1 MSDQHRHPSLEILG
15 DYAAGGLPEP
25 VALALAVHLSS
36 CSACR
41 IAVQRL
47 ETIGGVVLDDVPPAA
62 LDTEAALDRALSNLG
77 DAEPPEL
84 PSEKSD
90 FPNAL
95 LRRVPGDLAKLP
107 WRRVARGVAEFAL
120 DTYEAGYR
128 AKLLR
133 IQPGASVPRHT
144 HRGEEY
150 TVVLAGA
157 FNDSDVVYEKG
168 DFAEADPSL
177 HHQPIA
183 SDGEVCYCLA
193 VTNAPLK
200 LLSPIGRL
208 MDPLLR
214 LRTQHQ

>member
-1 MSDQHRHPSLEILG
+1 MSGQHHPSLEILG

-36 CSACR
+36 CSVCR
-41 IAVQRL
+41 IAAQRL
-47 ETIGGVVLDDVPPAA
+47 EVIGGVVLDDVPPAA
-62 LDTEAALDRALSNLG
+62 LDTEAALDRALSNLD
-77 DAEPPEL
+77 DAKPADH
-84 PSEKSD
+84 PSEPGD
-90 FPNAL
+90 LPHAL
-95 LRRVPGDLAKLP
+95 LRRLPGDLATLP

-144 HRGEEY
+144 HGGEEY

-157 FNDSDVVYEKG
+157 FNDSDVVYDKG
-168 DFAEADPSL
+168 DFAEADPTVR
-177 HHQPIA
+177 HQPVA
-183 SDGEVCYCLA
+183 TDDDVCYCLA

-200 LLSPIGRL
+200 LLGPIGRL
-208 MDPLLR
+208 IDPLLR
-214 LRTQHQ
+214 LRAQH